1 MGLLHTG
8 DTAFPIANTVVRIGG
23 IPTPGVIGV
32 TGRDE
37 VAGVR
42 SSLDQGAALSQPPPG
57 AWGLKGNGPGPH
69 RPDQA
74 NREPRPQVRAL
85 GS

>member
-1 MGLLHTG
+1 MRRLQPRFMGLLHTG
-8 DTAFPIANTVVRIGG
+8 DTAFPIANTVVHIGG

-42 SSLDQGAALSQPPPG
+42 SSLDQGAALSQPLPG
-57 AWGLKGNGPGPH
+57 AGTERK
-69 RPDQA
+69 
-74 NREPRPQVRAL
+74 
-85 GS
+85 